1 MDQAKFAEIVGDGR
15 YAVAAP
21 IAAAGALETSR
32 VRFERHTMQGLGAE
46 L

>member
-1 MDQAKFAEIVGDGR
+1 VYPVKIEPVGYGR
-15 YAVAAP
+15 YAVARLIAP
-21 IAAAGALETSR
+21 ADVLEATR